1 MCVLCESEKSRFEFY
16 YGTFDGKITFHVDG
30 TDHRLSTKPM
40 TSNMINQ
47 ALKREGGDSAVPYLN
62 RCCSLSTTMLH
73 LKLLLLIISL
83 ISHTLAS
90 TSHAVSK
97 FKAPNANTPP
107 DQAAKWKA
115 EDESLHSFITQT
127 VPAVLEHT
135 GSEAFDAHLL
145 GVQAILRYWGAPS
158 HLYNAGLFHSIYGTE
173 GFQGFSI
180 PLSDRDA
187 IRNLIGNEAEKL
199 CWIFCMVDRS
209 TVDDT
214 VFQWKRQDKSVR
226 EANYTFLARP
236 ELGRFEI
243 HVNKH
248 EWIDF
253 IELTLSDWLEQVQG
267 AAETASERFRWKVG
281 EAYAYRRTAYAKM
294 AEILSHERPDRLS
307 TVVKE
312 TVAHVYDT
320 EQSSTRHLV
329 QLRTPPMSDSAKEA
343 LAALRSAGED
353 IPVDFA
359 PQSMRDEL

>member
-1 MCVLCESEKSRFEFY
+1 MR
-16 YGTFDGKITFHVDG
+16 
-30 TDHRLSTKPM
+30 
-40 TSNMINQ
+40 
-47 ALKREGGDSAVPYLN
+47 
-62 RCCSLSTTMLH
+62 H
-73 LKLLLLIISL
+73 LRLLLLFLSIHYASA
-83 ISHTLAS
+83 AS
-90 TSHAVSK
+90 TLSHAISK
-97 FKAPNANTPP
+97 YKAPNAKTPP
-107 DQAAKWKA
+107 QQAAKWKA
-115 EDESLHSFITQT
+115 EDESLHSYITQS
-127 VPAVLEHT
+127 VPAVLDHT
-135 GSEAFDAHLL
+135 GSEAFDAHLR

-180 PLSDRDA
+180 PMSDRDA
-187 IRNLIGNEAEKL
+187 IRNLIGDEAEKL

-214 VFQWKRQDKSVR
+214 VFNWKREDKTSHE
-226 EANYTFLARP
+226 EANYVTFLARP

-243 HVNKH
+243 HVNKN

-267 AAETASERFRWKVG
+267 AAETASEIFYWKAG

-294 AEILSHERPDRLS
+294 AEVLSHERQNRLS
-307 TVVKE
+307 SVVKE
-312 TVAHVYDT
+312 TVARVYDT
-320 EQSSTRHLV
+320 EQGSTRHLV
-329 QLRTPPMSDSAKEA
+329 QFGTPPMSDSAKEA

>member
-1 MCVLCESEKSRFEFY
+1 MR
-16 YGTFDGKITFHVDG
+16 
-30 TDHRLSTKPM
+30 R
-40 TSNMINQ
+40 
-47 ALKREGGDSAVPYLN
+47 
-62 RCCSLSTTMLH
+62 H
-73 LKLLLLIISL
+73 LQLLLLIL
-83 ISHTLAS
+83 ISYTFAAAS
-90 TSHAVSK
+90 AYHAISK
-97 FKAPNANTPP
+97 YKAPNANTPP
-107 DQAAKWKA
+107 DQVATWKA
-115 EDESLHSFITQT
+115 EDEALHSYITQS
-127 VPAVLEHT
+127 VPAVLDHT
-135 GSEAFDAHLL
+135 GSEAFDAHLR
-145 GVQAILRYWGAPS
+145 GVQAILRYWGAPP

-187 IRNLIGNEAEKL
+187 IRNLIGDEAEKL

-209 TVDDT
+209 TVDET
-214 VFQWKRQDKSVR
+214 VFNWKLEDVKAG
-226 EANYTFLARP
+226 EATNYTFLARP

-243 HVNKH
+243 HVNKN

-267 AAETASERFRWKVG
+267 AAETTSDLFYWKAG

-307 TVVKE
+307 SVVKE
-312 TVAHVYDT
+312 TVAHVYGT

-359 PQSMRDEL
+359 PQSIRDEL

>member
-1 MCVLCESEKSRFEFY
+1 MR
-16 YGTFDGKITFHVDG
+16 H
-30 TDHRLSTKPM
+30 
-40 TSNMINQ
+40 
-47 ALKREGGDSAVPYLN
+47 
-62 RCCSLSTTMLH
+62 
-73 LKLLLLIISL
+73 LLLLLLVL
-83 ISHTLAS
+83 ISPPSFAAAS
-90 TSHAVSK
+90 NSHAISNYK
-97 FKAPNANTPP
+97 SPNANTPP
-107 DQAAKWKA
+107 DQVAKWKA
-115 EDESLHSFITQT
+115 EDESLHAYITQS

-135 GSEAFDAHLL
+135 GSEAFDAHLQ
-145 GVQAILRYWGAPS
+145 GVQAILRHWGAPA

-187 IRNLIGNEAEKL
+187 IRNLIGDEAEKL

-209 TVDDT
+209 TVDET
-214 VFQWKRQDKSVR
+214 VFNWNPRDVN
-226 EANYTFLARP
+226 EAEESTTSHYTFLARP

-267 AAETASERFRWKVG
+267 AAETASDRFCWKAG

-307 TVVKE
+307 SVVKE
-312 TVAHVYDT
+312 TVAHVYGT
-320 EQSSTRHLV
+320 EHSSTRHLV

-343 LAALRSAGED
+343 LAALRSAGEEG
-353 IPVDFA
+353 IPVDYA
-359 PQSMRDEL
+359 PQSVRDEL